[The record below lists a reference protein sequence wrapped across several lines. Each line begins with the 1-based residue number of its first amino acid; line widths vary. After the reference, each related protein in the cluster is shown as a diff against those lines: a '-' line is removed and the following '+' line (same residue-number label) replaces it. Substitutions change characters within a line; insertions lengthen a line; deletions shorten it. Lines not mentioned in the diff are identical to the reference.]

1 MNRTILDIT
10 ELESWQ
16 GKPTGVP
23 RVINELSIRF
33 NKDNSIVF
41 VIWRETKNKY
51 NVVDFNPE
59 KTSNIGKNITSSRV
73 WLEKINAKNV
83 IKHIIRRS
91 KATSRLTE
99 IIVRI
104 IKEAK
109 LKDASST
116 MANFSFMPDDVLL
129 VMADWHANDVNFAQ
143 YLQKQHAIG
152 VSIVQIVYDL
162 LPIVTPQYSGHA
174 TEYVTRYAK
183 TIYPLCDL
191 VITISE
197 NTKKDI
203 VGWLKAN
210 KIKTPPIEVIRLG
223 DDFHKVKS
231 VKPEAINTTS
241 MNNYILCV
249 GTIEARKN
257 HMLLY
262 YVYKLAYKRNI
273 KLPDLIIVGRVGW
286 HAENVYEMLTCDPEV
301 NNNIQIMQNINDNEL
316 SWLYDNSLFT
326 IYPSFYEGWGLPV
339 AESIRRGKVCL
350 SSSTSSLPEIAGELI
365 NYFDPSSTDECLE
378 SIVKLT
384 NPITLKKAVE
394 KIRNYKVTSWDDT
407 FDAIWAIINRYEQ

>member
-1 MNRTILDIT
+1 MFKTVIDIT
-10 ELESWQ
+10 ELANWE
-16 GKPTGVP
+16 GELTGVP
-23 RVINELSIRF
+23 RVMNELCLRF
-33 NKDNSIVF
+33 KINKN
-41 VIWRETKNKY
+41 
-51 NVVDFNPE
+51 
-59 KTSNIGKNITSSRV
+59 NITFAKWDSEHQGLVEVAKKISINKHKKVSNKISS
-73 WLEKINAKNV
+73 LFKNNS
-83 IKHIIRRS
+83 S
-91 KATSRLTE
+91 K
-99 IIVRI
+99 
-104 IKEAK
+104 KEVFIQK
-109 LKDASST
+109 NDI
-116 MANFSFMPDDVLL
+116 LL
-129 VMADWHANDVNFAQ
+129 IMADWHSSDANFVD
-143 YLQKQHAIG
+143 YLSKKHGEG
-152 VSIVQIVYDL
+152 VLLIQIVYDL

-183 TIYPLCDL
+183 TIYPLCSS
-191 VITISE
+191 IIAISE

-203 VGWLKAN
+203 INWLNTN
-210 KIKTPPIEVIRLG
+210 KIKVPPIEVIRLG

-231 VKPEAINTTS
+231 VKPKAINTTG

-262 YVYKLAYKRNI
+262 YVYKLAYKRDI

-301 NNNIQIMQNINDNEL
+301 NNNIHIMQNINDNEL

-350 SSSTSSLPEIAGELI
+350 SSNTSSLPEIAGELI
-365 NYFDPSSTDECLE
+365 NYFNPSSTDECLE
-378 SIVKLT
+378 AIVKLT

-407 FDAIWAIINRYEQ
+407 FDAIWTIINRYEQ